1 MSDWIKTDR
10 AIYRREKISGVRI
23 YKTIG
28 ARDEYRVEVLIEGN
42 WCSYYI
48 GKEVFFRDEAAVE
61 AARTAA
67 WEVYRRL
74 CAELE

>member
-1 MSDWIKTDR
+1 MSDWIKTGR

-23 YKTIG
+23 YNTIG
-28 ARDEYRVEVLIEGN
+28 TRGEYRVEVLIEGN

-48 GKEVFFRDEAAVE
+48 SKEVYYRDEAALE
-61 AARTAA
+61 AAHTAA